1 MERPSAFKGHDEG
14 PERPDCSTMPSRA
27 ALASGR
33 AEPALAL
40 LVDVL
45 MEMRGISERDGE
57 IISGAAL
64 ETEAPVEMSPNA
76 LDMVFACDRA
86 RGGGDQA
93 AGCARLCRTRRASG
107 GAPVSHPRGRG
118 ATRLGLCRPGHPH
131 AAARPARARRR
142 AEMIRV
148 EAGGAVPW
156 HTHKGQELTL
166 CLIGEFSD
174 SRGVYGPGD
183 CSISD
188 PTIRHHPARSQGGH
202 GLRALGHRRRPQ
214 VRRPASGDAPQA
226 ARRLISRTLACSSA
240 DRPPPRHSGCP
251 SVWRARSTCR
261 NASPRT
267 ARCGSSQRTPG
278 SPLRRGRSCRDSRR
292 G

>member
-1 MERPSAFKGHDEG
+1 MMKVRHGQLLDDA
-14 PERPDCSTMPSRA
+14 SRA

-76 LDMVFACDRA
+76 LDMVFAA
-86 RGGGDQA
+86 IERGGKKAGAIKPQA
-93 AGCARLCRTRRASG
+93 ALAYAELGVLPAALQSAIREAEAQRAWGFAGPGIRTL
-107 GAPVSHPRGRG
+107 P
-118 ATRLGLCRPGHPH
+118 LDLPGK
-131 AAARPARARRR
+131 AK
-142 AEMIRV
+142 AELIRV

-188 PTIRHHPARSQGGH
+188 PTIRHQPIAHKAGTVYALSVTDAGLKFEGLLGAIHKLLGG
-202 GLRALGHRRRPQ
+202 
-214 VRRPASGDAPQA
+214 
-226 ARRLISRTLACSSA
+226 
-240 DRPPPRHSGCP
+240 
-251 SVWRARSTCR
+251 
-261 NASPRT
+261 
-267 ARCGSSQRTPG
+267 
-278 SPLRRGRSCRDSRR
+278 
-292 G
+292 